1 MVIGTDADLRC
12 WVEQFRDLKPLTPC
26 MPCSFGLLPH
36 PRSEPRAQLNDPL
49 RVTVTVRWLPLVT
62 AAYGTRVAR
71 PARTTWLG
79 AAAMGSSFSAGGGPS
94 RATRASLASARRVR
108 GSRVDPPISTPGH
121 AAVDND
127 AHGKALPDGPNRIP
141 EGVVAS
147 RNEDREQIAG
157 RSRSWVT
164 PSEQDESRLLF
175 EGLAAQLKSGGV
187 KRRGGRGRRR
197 LGAVAEQDAVGRRGP
212 P

>member
-1 MVIGTDADLRC
+1 MLVEKGYRAATLSDRRC
-12 WVEQFRDLKPLTPC
+12 PVLSVVVGWDVAPMWPQ
-26 MPCSFGLLPH
+26 
-36 PRSEPRAQLNDPL
+36 
-49 RVTVTVRWLPLVT
+49 
-62 AAYGTRVAR
+62 GTRRAR
-71 PARTTWLG
+71 PARTN
-79 AAAMGSSFSAGGGPS
+79 
-94 RATRASLASARRVR
+94 RAPAWRRWSQAQPEGEARPRRPLASLARARRVR

-127 AHGKALPDGPNRIP
+127 AHGKAPPDGPNRIP

-175 EGLAAQLKSGGV
+175 FEGWAAQLKSGGV

-197 LGAVAEQDAVGRRGP
+197 PGAVAEQDAVGRRVP
-212 P
+212 PRPATGSG

>member
-1 MVIGTDADLRC
+1 MTACLVGKCPEGARQSRRSAYFDARSRC
-12 WVEQFRDLKPLTPC
+12 CR
-26 MPCSFGLLPH
+26 H
-36 PRSEPRAQLNDPL
+36 
-49 RVTVTVRWLPLVT
+49 
-62 AAYGTRVAR
+62 
-71 PARTTWLG
+71 
-79 AAAMGSSFSAGGGPS
+79 
-94 RATRASLASARRVR
+94 
-108 GSRVDPPISTPGH
+108 
-121 AAVDND
+121 D

-197 LGAVAEQDAVGRRGP
+197 PGAVAEQDAVGRRGP

>member
-1 MVIGTDADLRC
+1 MAATTDSGVTAVKDKQASQADSAT
-12 WVEQFRDLKPLTPC
+12 TPC

-94 RATRASLASARRVR
+94 RATRASLASAPQEGSSCAKAIATTDPGHPDPSVIARNVR
-108 GSRVDPPISTPGH
+108 NDRVD
-121 AAVDND
+121 
-127 AHGKALPDGPNRIP
+127 L
-141 EGVVAS
+141 
-147 RNEDREQIAG
+147 
-157 RSRSWVT
+157 
-164 PSEQDESRLLF
+164 
-175 EGLAAQLKSGGV
+175 
-187 KRRGGRGRRR
+187 
-197 LGAVAEQDAVGRRGP
+197 
-212 P
+212 

>member
-127 AHGKALPDGPNRIP
+127 AHGKAPPDGPNRIP
-141 EGVVAS
+141 DGVVAS
-147 RNEDREQIAG
+147 RNEDREEQQG
-157 RSRSWVT
+157 GPGPGSRR
-164 PSEQDESRLLF
+164 PSRMKAASSSRVWRH
-175 EGLAAQLKSGGV
+175 S
-187 KRRGGRGRRR
+187 
-197 LGAVAEQDAVGRRGP
+197 
-212 P
+212 